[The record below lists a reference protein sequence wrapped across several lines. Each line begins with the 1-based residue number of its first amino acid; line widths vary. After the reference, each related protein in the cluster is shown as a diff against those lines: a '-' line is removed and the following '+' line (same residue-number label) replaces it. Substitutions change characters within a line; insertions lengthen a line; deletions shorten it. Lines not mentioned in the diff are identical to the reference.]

1 VTDPSSPDDRY
12 ALDRDP
18 GPSVP
23 SLDTIVSLAKRRG
36 FVFPSSEIYGGINAV
51 WDYGPLGVELKNNVK
66 RAWWRAMVQ
75 ERDDIVGLDAGI
87 LMAPQVWVTSGH
99 VGSFSDPLVECATCR
114 RRFRLDELPGAEAL
128 SATDLRDP
136 DVIVRTGL
144 VCPVDG
150 GPLSA
155 PRRFNLMFK
164 TYMGPVEEEA
174 AIVYLRPET
183 AQGSYVNFKNV
194 QQSTRKKVPFGIA
207 QVGKSFRNE
216 ISPGNFVFRMRE
228 FEQMEMQYFV
238 RPDEAAP
245 IFEEWLPRRWD
256 WYTRYGVGPDRLRLR
271 EHAPDEL
278 AHYAKKAV
286 DIEYRF
292 PFGWKE
298 LEGIHNRGD
307 FDLGNHA
314 KASGENLEYFDP
326 ATEERFIPW
335 IVETAGGPDRA
346 AFTFLIDSYREEDV
360 RGELRVSLA
369 LHPELAPYKV
379 AVLPLLKKRPEI
391 VELCHRIKA
400 DLQRDVMAVYDDTA
414 SIGKLYRRQ
423 DEIGTPWCVTVD
435 VDSLED
441 RAVTIRDRDSMTQE
455 RVPVEGVKRAIL
467 DRLEAARAT

>member
-1 VTDPSSPDDRY
+1 LTADDPNNVAP
-12 ALDRDP
+12 AVANLE
-18 GPSVP
+18 
-23 SLDTIVSLAKRRG
+23 TIVSLSKRRG

-66 RAWWRAMVQ
+66 RAWWRAIVQ

-87 LMAPQVWVTSGH
+87 LMHPQVWVTSGH
-99 VGSFSDPLVECATCR
+99 VASFSDPLVECATDH
-114 RRFRLDELPGAEAL
+114 RRFRLDELPGAENL

-136 DVIVRTGL
+136 TIVERLGL
-144 VCPVDG
+144 RCPVDG

-164 TYMGPVEEEA
+164 TFMGPVEEEA

-194 QQSTRKKVPFGIA
+194 QQSIRKKLPFGIA

-238 RPDEAAP
+238 RPEDAARA
-245 IFEEWLPRRWD
+245 FDEWLSRRWD
-256 WYTRYGVGPDRLRLR
+256 WYTRYGVTPARLRFR

-278 AHYAKKAV
+278 AHYARKAI

-307 FDLGNHA
+307 FDLRNHQA
-314 KASGENLEYFDP
+314 ASGENLEYFDP
-326 ATEERFIPW
+326 ATEEHFIPW
-335 IVETAGGPDRA
+335 IVETAGGPDRS
-346 AFTFLIDSYREEDV
+346 AFTFLIDGYREEEV
-360 RGELRVSLA
+360 RGEKRVVLG
-369 LHPELAPYKV
+369 LHPDLAPYKV

-391 VELCHRIKA
+391 VDLCHRILA
-400 DLQRDVMAVYDDTA
+400 DLKRDIMAVYDDTA
-414 SIGKLYRRQ
+414 AIGKLYRRQ
-423 DEIGTPWCVTVD
+423 DEIGTPWCITVD
-435 VDSLED
+435 VESLED
-441 RAVTIRDRDSMTQE
+441 GAVTVRDRDSMTQE
-455 RVPVEGVKRAIL
+455 RIPVEGVKRAIL
-467 DRLEAARAT
+467 DRLAAARE